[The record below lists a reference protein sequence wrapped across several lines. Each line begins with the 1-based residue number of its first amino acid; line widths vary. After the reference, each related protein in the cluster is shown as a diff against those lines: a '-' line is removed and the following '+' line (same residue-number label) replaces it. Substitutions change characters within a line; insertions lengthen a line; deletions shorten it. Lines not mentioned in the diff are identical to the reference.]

1 MRDTSRDGL
10 RNQIETRI
18 LTSGE
23 PIWRATQR
31 LKPVRRW
38 LNRFLINNAILKAKT
53 RPYPFSTR
61 HDYTTWDSLTDRT
74 YSSRHL
80 APRYLPQEFRP
91 TPEEAAGLFRRGT
104 ETRLCPKS
112 TVLFAF
118 FAQWFTDGFLRTDR
132 TDRRRNTSNHEIDLC
147 QLYGLKPA
155 ETNAVRAMRGGLL
168 KSQHLGGEEYPEFL
182 HEKAPDGT
190 LRQKEE
196 FRDLRPLHM
205 EAASDAD
212 KEMMFAFASDRAN
225 VQLAYIALTTLF
237 LREHNRLARMLSTAY
252 ASWDDERLFQTARNI
267 LIVLLI
273 NIVIDEYINHIA
285 PYYFKF
291 AADPTAFKNEAW
303 YRTNWMT
310 VEFNLLYRWH
320 SLVPS
325 TFQFHGKQLTIQ
337 ETEWNTDVVLER
349 GLGSM
354 LEQASEQRA
363 GEVGLFNTHEYLIKA
378 EQASIELNRHVGL
391 QSYNDYRECV
401 SFPRLTSFRQISG
414 DRRVQRELEE
424 LYGHIDHV
432 DYYVGLFAE
441 DRRHNSVLPGLLGRF
456 VGIDAFSQA
465 LTNPLLAPNVFN
477 ARTFSPL
484 GLEVIKQTHTLKDIV
499 RRNVPDGQQHF
510 ISMTRRGWARSTAAS
525 TASRLSASRTT

>member
-10 RNQIETRI
+10 RNKIETRV
-18 LTSGE
+18 LTGGE
-23 PIWRATQR
+23 PVWRAVQR
-31 LKPVRRW
+31 VEPLRRQ
-38 LNRFLINNAILKAKT
+38 LNRLLINSAILKTKT

-80 APRYLPQEFRP
+80 GPRYLPKDCTP
-91 TPEEAAGLFRRGT
+91 TPEEAAELFRRGP
-104 ETRLCPKS
+104 ETKLCPKS

-132 TDRRRNTSNHEIDLC
+132 EDRRKNTSNHEIDLC

-168 KSQHLGGEEYPEFL
+168 KSQQLGGEEYPEFL
-182 HEKAPDGT
+182 YERAPDGS
-190 LRQKEE
+190 LCQKDE
-196 FRDLRPLHM
+196 FKDLHPLHI

-212 KEMMFAFASDRAN
+212 KEVMFAFASDRAN

-237 LREHNRLARMLSTAY
+237 LREHNRLARQLA
-252 ASWDDERLFQTARNI
+252 ASYPGWDDERLFQTARNV

-273 NIVIDEYINHIA
+273 KVVVEDYINHIA
-285 PYYFKF
+285 PYHFKF
-291 AADPTAFKNEAW
+291 TADPTVFKNEPW
-303 YRTNWMT
+303 YRTNWMA

-325 TFQFHGKQLTIQ
+325 TFRIHGKELTIHQ
-337 ETEWNTDVVLER
+337 TEWNTNVVLER
-349 GLGSM
+349 GLGPM
-354 LEQASEQRA
+354 LEQVSEQPA
-363 GEVGLFNTHEYLIKA
+363 GRVGLFNTDPYLLKA
-378 EQASIELNRHVGL
+378 EQASIELNRFVGL
-391 QSYNDYRECV
+391 QGYNDYRAC
-401 SFPRLTSFRQISG
+401 SGFPRVTAFNQIS
-414 DRRVQRELEE
+414 DDPRVQRELER
-424 LYGHIDHV
+424 LYGHVDNV

-441 DRRHNSVLPGLLGRF
+441 DPRPNSVLPALLGRF

-477 ARTFSPL
+477 VHTFSPL
-484 GLEVIKQTHTLKDIV
+484 GMRVIKQTHTLADVV
-499 RRNVPDGQQHF
+499 RRNVPDGRRYF
-510 ISMTRRGWARSTAAS
+510 ISLTRKDWVRSA
-525 TASRLSASRTT
+525 